1 MSDYNVLGG
10 KINALYLTP
19 ISGSGNMLS
28 DILKGEYKD

>member
-10 KINALYLTP
+10 KINAIYLTP

-28 DILKGEYKD
+28 DILKGEDKD